1 METTTTEN
9 SGLTVTGSTPTVMDL
24 VNQEQLGSAAL
35 NQLKAEMAALD
46 PSALI
51 PVSIEIP
58 AGVALVL
65 GSLPEIRRFRD
76 QIAKEMSGF
85 DLVRFDKL
93 ETYTLALNEAHAGY
107 KVATEPSDAL
117 DQAVEQGERLR
128 ALLLAEANALELR
141 GLLDG
146 KKLREIVGGQG
157 RRNLGSDLTLLYK
170 AMDDSWPALEGKAR
184 VTRQELETAARIGQF
199 IVRLVGVREE
209 GTQTVAAAADT
220 RARIYTL
227 FVQAYEDARRA
238 IHFLRWNDN
247 DADEIAPSIHTTR
260 AGGRRKGASTD
271 VPGPGT
277 AGGAAGAPP
286 AGGPVGSGKPSVGS
300 AGAPPVGS
308 VAAGTAANQA
318 ASGGAGTA
326 APVRIPGGDPFMS

>member
-1 METTTTEN
+1 MATTVTEN
-9 SGLTVTGSTPTVMDL
+9 TGLNTTGSAPTVMDL

-35 NQLKAEMAALD
+35 TQLKSEMAALD
-46 PSALI
+46 GAPLL
-51 PVSIEIP
+51 PVTIEIP

-65 GSLPEIRRFRD
+65 GSLPEIRRFRE
-76 QIAKEMSGF
+76 QIAKEMNGF

-107 KVATEPSDAL
+107 KVATEPADAL
-117 DQAVEQGERLR
+117 DQAVEEGERLR

-199 IVRLVGVREE
+199 IVRLVGTREE

-220 RARIYTL
+220 RSRIYTL
-227 FVQAYEDARRA
+227 FVQAYDDARRA
-238 IHFLRWNDN
+238 IHFLRWKER
-247 DADEIAPSIHTTR
+247 DADDIAPSLHSTR
-260 AGGRRKGASTD
+260 SAGRTKAPSTD
-271 VPGPGT
+271 VPPPVNPGSGGSTTSGT
-277 AGGAAGAPP
+277 ATGGGKPSTASAGAPP
-286 AGGPVGSGKPSVGS
+286 AGGAPSG
-300 AGAPPVGS
+300 A
-308 VAAGTAANQA
+308 AANPST
-318 ASGGAGTA
+318 SGGAGNA
-326 APVRIPGGDPFMS
+326 SPGRIPGGEPFLS